1 MASIRHA
8 TDRDLM
14 EIREYL
20 KHRKGS
26 CGLEG
31 ADAVVAVED
40 DRMIAFGILQR
51 KGAKP
56 CVTIRELRRGKG
68 LGTLIAGHLM
78 EYAGPE
84 Q

>member
-8 TDRDLM
+8 TDWDLK
-14 EIREYL
+14 EIRSYL
-20 KHRKGS
+20 KHHKGA

-40 DRMIAFGILQR
+40 DRMIAFGIMQR
-51 KGAKP
+51 KGSKP

-68 LGTLIAGHLM
+68 LGILIAGHLM
-78 EYAGPE
+78 EYAGP
-84 Q
+84 QH